1 MARFAATCVAA
12 VLAGSPGK
20 PQTESTPKR
29 DWTKDH
35 FLTAFEDFFPIRL
48 AEGDFIAVRAH
59 QNGSNE
65 APEFSFIIENTQ
77 DPRAIRAVLH
87 QAQVM
92 SLYQQL
98 AALHAK
104 DPSESY
110 ADLKGQLKVQT
121 WSLTVAQCRAVKVQY
136 DAFENIQF
144 VRPRDEDEPDENPVV
159 YEINETVAGS
169 SSEVIEFM
177 PSRAI
182 PRWAEATR
190 QALLACTTPDVKAKK

>member
-1 MARFAATCVAA
+1 MKFSMARFAATCVAA

-20 PQTESTPKR
+20 PQTESTPNR
-29 DWTKDH
+29 DWTKD
-35 FLTAFEDFFPIRL
+35 
-48 AEGDFIAVRAH
+48 DFIAVRAH

-144 VRPRDEDEPDENPVV
+144 VRPRDEDE
-159 YEINETVAGS
+159 
-169 SSEVIEFM
+169 
-177 PSRAI
+177 
-182 PRWAEATR
+182 
-190 QALLACTTPDVKAKK
+190 